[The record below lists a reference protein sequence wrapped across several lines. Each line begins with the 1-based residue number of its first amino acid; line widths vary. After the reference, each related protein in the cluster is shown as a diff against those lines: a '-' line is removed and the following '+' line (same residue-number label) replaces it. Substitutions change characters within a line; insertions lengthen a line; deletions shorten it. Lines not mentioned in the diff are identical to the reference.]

1 MQEFQHRLKR
11 SRNGSFRPE
20 DALKVLKAEG
30 SLRSISSLE
39 ARTMLEAMTLR
50 IDLHSHS
57 SVSDGTETPSELVRQ
72 AQDAGLDIVAITD
85 HDTSDGWAEASQT
98 AHELGMGLVPGL
110 ELSTQNNGRSI
121 HIVSYLVDPL
131 HAELQEELLK
141 IRGERVL
148 RAKTIVDNIS
158 QDYDFAWELVA
169 EQAPPGTTVGRP
181 HIADALVKAG
191 FSEDRSAA
199 FREILHPSRGY
210 TIPTYA
216 PEPWAGIELIR
227 RAGGVPVLAHPG
239 TSTRTIIPK
248 EALAKLVDAGL
259 FGLEIEHP
267 ENLDERKV
275 QL

>member
-1 MQEFQHRLKR
+1 
-11 SRNGSFRPE
+11 
-20 DALKVLKAEG
+20 
-30 SLRSISSLE
+30 
-39 ARTMLEAMTLR
+39 
-50 IDLHSHS
+50 
-57 SVSDGTETPSELVRQ
+57 
-72 AQDAGLDIVAITD
+72 
-85 HDTSDGWAEASQT
+85 DTSDGWAEASQT

-148 RAKTIVDNIS
+148 RAKTIVDNIA

-216 PEPWAGIELIR
+216 PEPWAGTELIR

-275 QL
+275 QLYELAKYFNLAVTGSSDWHGTGKVNRLGERTTDPAVFELLMAEASGSQAILPQ